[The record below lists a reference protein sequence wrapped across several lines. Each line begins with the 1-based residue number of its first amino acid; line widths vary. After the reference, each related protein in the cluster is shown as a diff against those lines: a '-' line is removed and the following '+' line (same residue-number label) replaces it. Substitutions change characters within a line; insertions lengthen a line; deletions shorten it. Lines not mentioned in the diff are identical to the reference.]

1 MPAFQGQHYIP
12 RDWPALHSSLL
23 RPLILIGQN
32 WLPMFCIGIFLSFPA
47 HWFLIQ
53 VEGGIVAQI
62 LVSVADMTTMVG
74 LAWLLNR
81 FKALPDHL
89 ARSKA
94 ATRASA

>member
-12 RDWPALHSSLL
+12 HDWPAPHSSLL
-23 RPLILIGQN
+23 RLLILIGKN
-32 WLPMFCIGIFLSFPA
+32 WSPMFCIGVFLSFPA
-47 HWFLIQ
+47 HWFRVQ

-62 LVSVADMTTMVG
+62 LVSVAGMTTMVG

-81 FKALPDHL
+81 FKAVPDHL
-89 ARSKA
+89 ARPKA

>member
-1 MPAFQGQHYIP
+1 LAGAALKPAA
-12 RDWPALHSSLL
+12 PAHSDRAELVAHVLH
-23 RPLILIGQN
+23 RHI
-32 WLPMFCIGIFLSFPA
+32 LSFPA

-89 ARSKA
+89 ARPKV